1 MEGNYEDQ
9 YRYNHPDGTQRWIAF
24 SQSSVRDKAGD
35 CWIVTSVCTD
45 ITPRKRAEEAVRQSE
60 AKYRALYESIGVA
73 IIIGNQT
80 NIFTCNKAAEKLFG
94 YSLYEMMGKHAS
106 ELSPP
111 IQANGEDSFPLA
123 NQHIAITFYKGNHQ
137 FEWIHRRADGTDFP
151 VEIWLTAVEVGSEK
165 LVQAIIYDLSERKEA
180 EKTLKIAKD
189 AAESANRAKSA
200 FLANMSH
207 ELRTPLNAIIGFAQ
221 LMDRDIALTP
231 QQREFLAI
239 INRSGEHLLNLINDV
254 LEMSKIEAGRII
266 LNPAPFNLHYL
277 LQTLREMFQIRTKA
291 KKLSLE
297 FDIAPNL
304 PQYIITD
311 EGKLRQ
317 VLINLLGNA
326 VKFTQTGGIILRAKS
341 YSTPHSLNFEIEDT
355 GRGIAP
361 FEIDN
366 LFQPFVQ
373 ANSGIQAREGT
384 GLGLTISRQF
394 VQLMGGD
401 INLTSTPGKGSIFRF
416 NIQITL
422 ANPVETAA
430 KVTNKTRIIGLA
442 QDQPEYRILIVD
454 DRQENRDLIAQ
465 LLNIVGFQT
474 RTAPDGEIAIA
485 IWQEWHPHLIWM
497 DMRMPII
504 DGYEATKYIKAK
516 SGERLENS
524 EIHPR
529 HKTVIIALSASA
541 FDEQQT
547 NILAAGCD
555 DFVRKPFQ
563 EQVIF
568 EKMAEHLGVKYIH
581 ATQPDDTETGQNPQS
596 KIPNLT
602 SADLTVMPTEWIE
615 ELHQAAT
622 EVDADKITQL
632 IEQIP
637 KTHHTL
643 VTGLTQL
650 LQKFCFDEILELL
663 APIFPPSPAD

>member
-1 MEGNYEDQ
+1 MGNNSTEPITQLQATLSKMEVALGA
-9 YRYNHPDGTQRWIAF
+9 IA
-24 SQSSVRDKAGD
+24 D
-35 CWIVTSVCTD
+35 
-45 ITPRKRAEEAVRQSE
+45 AV
-60 AKYRALYESIGVA
+60 VW
-73 IIIGNQT
+73 T
-80 NIFTCNKAAEKLFG
+80 
-94 YSLYEMMGKHAS
+94 
-106 ELSPP
+106 
-111 IQANGEDSFPLA
+111 GEDSFTLA
-123 NQHIAITFYKGNHQ
+123 NQNIAIAFEQGNYH
-137 FEWIHRRADGTDFP
+137 FEWTHRRADGTDFP
-151 VEIWLTAVEVGSEK
+151 VEIWLTTVEVGSEK
-165 LVQAIIYDLSERKEA
+165 LVQAIIYDLSERKEV
-180 EKTLKIAKD
+180 EETLKIAKD

-231 QQREFLAI
+231 RQREFLAI

-266 LNPAPFNLHYL
+266 LNPAPFDLHYL
-277 LQTLREMFQIRTKA
+277 LQTLREMFQVRTKA
-291 KKLSLE
+291 QKLSLE

-341 YSTPHSLNFEIEDT
+341 CPTPHSLNFEVEDT

-401 INLTSTPGKGSIFRF
+401 INLTSTLGKGSIFCF
-416 NIQITL
+416 NIQVTL
-422 ANPVETAA
+422 ANPVETAV
-430 KVTNKTRIIGLA
+430 KVANKTRIIGLA
-442 QDQPEYRILIVD
+442 QHQPEYRILIVD
-454 DRQENRDLIAQ
+454 DRKENRDLIAQ

-474 RTAPDGEIAIA
+474 RTAPDGEKAIA
-485 IWQEWHPHLIWM
+485 IWQSWHPHLIWM
-497 DMRMPII
+497 DMRMPVM

-516 SGERLENS
+516 EGKRIENS

-529 HKTVIIALSASA
+529 HKTIIIALSASA
-541 FDEQQT
+541 FEEQQA
-547 NILAAGCD
+547 NIFAAGCD

-568 EKMAEHLGVKYIH
+568 EKMAEHLGVKYIY
-581 ATQPDDTETGQNPQS
+581 ATQPEDTETGQNPQS

-602 SADLTVMPTEWIE
+602 SADLTVMPGEWIE
-615 ELHQAAT
+615 KLHQAAT

-632 IEQIP
+632 IEQIHQI
-637 KTHHTL
+637 HHNL
-643 VTGLTQL
+643 VAGLTEL
-650 LQKFCFDEILELL
+650 VRKFCFDEILELL
-663 APIFPPSPAD
+663 TPISPPSPAD